1 MAKVIVIR
9 PGTEL
14 WRLLEGARDAESG
27 DIEIPD
33 AAARTIREAT
43 GVVDLSR
50 VVSVYIGET
59 EKNLSALLTQTADA
73 DAILLF
79 DEADALFGKRTDIAD
94 AHDRYANQEVAYLLD
109 GLGRPEKR
117 AQRLARDRL
126 RVWPRPPKE

>member
-14 WRLLEGARDAESG
+14 WRQLEDARDTASG
-27 DIEIPD
+27 KIEMSD
-33 AAARTIREAT
+33 AVARAIREAT
-43 GVVDLSR
+43 GVTDLSQ

-59 EKNLSALLTQTADA
+59 EKNLSAVLAQAEDA
-73 DAILLF
+73 DAILLL
-79 DEADALFGKRTDIAD
+79 DEADALFGKRTEIAD
-94 AHDRYANQEVAYLLD
+94 AHDRYANLEVAYLLD
-109 GLGRPEKR
+109 EVGGAGKR